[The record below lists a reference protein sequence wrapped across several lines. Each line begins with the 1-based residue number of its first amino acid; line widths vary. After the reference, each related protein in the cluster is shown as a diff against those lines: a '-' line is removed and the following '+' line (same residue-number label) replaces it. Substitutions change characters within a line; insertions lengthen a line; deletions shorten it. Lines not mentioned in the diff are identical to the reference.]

1 MSPVVLLVFT
11 LTIVNGAPTK
21 ESLLPR
27 VIDAVDRAIKFFS
40 SDYSSINVDGLF
52 GLRIGQGQIIEA
64 LEECES
70 RSCSPELKDL
80 LRRFRSELEVTC
92 QKAMPYIEQESPDY
106 FARFR
111 ETISK
116 PYILKYRPFRF
127 HGMEDVEIGH
137 NKEYDEEEGDRCYAR
152 LLGTFQENDRTIPR
166 CNVTQPCLDLVTK
179 GDTKRYTI
187 THQLLY
193 FIVVEHTGCDE
204 KLSEQSSSLSAS
216 GIREI
221 EDRFCQKIYKEA
233 SILAK
238 EGSVNIGSQD
248 LFLEQSV
255 LCGSLGYENFFKP
268 GYIDMVLKMQAPE
281 GCFTMGFETDSE
293 ILATLERLRT
303 SRKLQ
308 REQAMKDG
316 CLSHKSGLGFGT
328 LALYL
333 RYLVRSMTI

>member
-1 MSPVVLLVFT
+1 MSPFVVFVIG

-21 ESLLPR
+21 EKLLPR

-64 LEECES
+64 LKECGS

-80 LRRFRSELEVTC
+80 LRRFRSELEDTC

-111 ETISK
+111 DTIAK

-137 NKEYDEEEGDRCYAR
+137 DNEYDEEEGDRCYAR
-152 LLGTFQENDRTIPR
+152 LLGTFKENERTIPR

-179 GDTKRYTI
+179 GDTKRYSI

-193 FIVVEHTGCDE
+193 FIVVEHTGCNE
-204 KLSEQSSSLSAS
+204 KLQQQSSSLSSA

-221 EDRFCQKIYKEA
+221 EDRFCKRIYKEA
-233 SILAK
+233 RTLAK
-238 EGSVNIGSQD
+238 TGSVMIGSQD

-255 LCGSLGYENFFKP
+255 LCGALGYENFFKP
-268 GYIDMVLKMQAPE
+268 SYIDMVLKMQAPE
-281 GCFTMGFETDSE
+281 GCFKMGFESDSV
-293 ILATLERLRT
+293 IMATLERLRS
-303 SRKLQ
+303 SRRLL
-308 REQAMKDG
+308 REQPMKDG
-316 CLSHKSGLGFGT
+316 CLSHKSGLGIGT

-333 RYLVRSMTI
+333 RYLVRSMI

>member
-1 MSPVVLLVFT
+1 MSPVVVFVFA

-52 GLRIGQGQIIEA
+52 GLRIGQGQIIKA

-70 RSCSPELKDL
+70 RPCSPELKAL
-80 LRRFRSELEVTC
+80 LRRFLAEIDVTC
-92 QKAMPYIEQESPDY
+92 QKAMPYIEQDSPEY

-179 GDTKRYTI
+179 GDTRRYTI

-204 KLSEQSSSLSAS
+204 KLGEHSSSLSAS

-221 EDRFCQKIYKEA
+221 EDRLCQKIYKEA
-233 SILAK
+233 SMLAK
-238 EGSVNIGSQD
+238 EGSVKLGSQD

-268 GYIDMVLKMQAPE
+268 SYIDMVLKMQAPE
-281 GCFTMGFETDSE
+281 GCFKIGVESDSVVLELMG
-293 ILATLERLRT
+293 RLGA

-308 REQAMKDG
+308 REQPMKDG
-316 CLSHKSGLGFGT
+316 CLSHKSGLGIGT

-333 RYLVRSMTI
+333 RYLVRSLI